1 VSRSLELFKNR
12 SIFSAQ
18 DFPGKRGCAAQP
30 SHPHAGQTAKGV
42 VHVVS
47 SEGVVTSQGCVM
59 GENSLL
65 GSPSTNPRHKPG
77 QVGGFDLIEP
87 Y

>member
-1 VSRSLELFKNR
+1 MECTVNMDLRIHYGEINR
-12 SIFSAQ
+12 
-18 DFPGKRGCAAQP
+18 AQP

-77 QVGGFDLIEP
+77 QVGGLSEVTWIRSLM
-87 Y
+87 